1 MGGNALA
8 MVGGTRLG
16 PVTRQLDSP
25 APEQSLRVQ
34 CGGQQFGNE
43 VDGPGMRPRPAADGG
58 DGQLSGALASVRRFV
73 GGCKNSCFNTTRPS
87 W

>member
-1 MGGNALA
+1 MGGNAPA

-43 VDGPGMRPRPAADGG
+43 VDGPGMRPRP
-58 DGQLSGALASVRRFV
+58 LAVVQAVREWR
-73 GGCKNSCFNTTRPS
+73 CQ
-87 W
+87 